1 MDTENAYRDEVLPD
15 HLGDQIRS
23 DEELISNAFVDA
35 HRVLGL
41 SPHAPYP
48 DKLGIIRLWDNLS
61 KQFGGDEELMRHWV
75 MTGNKH
81 LRFTPYLHAHNPRYL
96 LEMNEYL
103 ESFLNR

>member
-1 MDTENAYRDEVLPD
+1 MDTENTYRDEVLPD

-61 KQFGGDEELMRHWV
+61 KQFGGDGELMRHWV